1 MDVLGTNDMA
11 WSGRTEGV
19 ATRPPGTGDPGR
31 AAFRAPIARSLTE
44 LARTRRMAVE
54 ADRPDLVER
63 LDQVQ
68 ARLAA
73 DDIAI
78 AVVGEFKQ
86 GKSTLV
92 NALLRT
98 DVCPVDA
105 DIVTAV
111 PTIVRYGAPPS
122 VLAHT
127 EDSDGPA
134 TLPLSF
140 AQLRQFVTEGRT
152 EEGDGGAPVSAVEVH
167 LDRLLLRRGLSFI
180 DTPGVGGLESAHGNL
195 TLGVLQSAR
204 AALFVT
210 DAAQELTAP
219 ELDFLTRTVE
229 RCPTVVC
236 VVTKIDLQVE
246 WRRIVELNRGHLT
259 RAGLN
264 LPMVPVSSFL
274 RLRAAARDDTALNAE
289 SGFPRLLEVIRRGVV
304 AGSDAADARTVKQ
317 EIALVLGQLRDQVG
331 AERVAAQHP
340 AAGEALAE
348 NLAEKAR
355 RSRGLATGAG
365 SWQTVLADGIQDLT
379 TDVDHDL
386 RERLRAMMRRGEALI
401 DDGDPKDDWPDFE
414 AWAARE
420 GTRAA
425 VDNLF
430 TLVSRAEQL
439 ARDVAERFD
448 LEYASLDL
456 DLPAPA
462 VSMARIGRL
471 GVQFDRSAMRQFLG
485 GFTAV
490 RLTAAGLITVGAV
503 ASLPWLALLA
513 PIGLAAGMTVGRK
526 LIRSERARQ
535 VEYRRQQAKQELRRY
550 VDEIGFVVGKESRD
564 AVRRAQRFLRD
575 EFAGRAA
582 LTERSSVAALEAVR
596 RTAQIP
602 QEQRAVR
609 ARELDAR
616 LRDMDD
622 LAERIA
628 AKPGSRR

>member
-1 MDVLGTNDMA
+1 MSVY
-11 WSGRTEGV
+11 GRTDERV
-19 ATRPPGTGDPGR
+19 
-31 AAFRAPIARSLTE
+31 AFRGPIARSLAD
-44 LARTRRMAVE
+44 LDRTRRMAAD

-63 LDQVQ
+63 LDQVR
-68 ARLAA
+68 ARVTAA
-73 DDIAI
+73 DIPV

-111 PTIVRYGAPPS
+111 PTIVRYGQRPT
-122 VLAHT
+122 VFAHT
-127 EDSDGPA
+127 EDAEGAGS
-134 TLPLSF
+134 TLPLTF
-140 AQLRQFVTEGRT
+140 DQLRTFVTEGAHASGD
-152 EEGDGGAPVSAVEVH
+152 EGASVRAVEVH

-195 TLGVLQSAR
+195 TLGVLQTAK

-219 ELDFLTRTVE
+219 EVEFLGRTVE
-229 RCPTVVC
+229 RCPAVIC
-236 VVTKIDLQVE
+236 VLTKIDLQVE
-246 WRRIVELNRGHLT
+246 WRRIVELNKGHLT

-264 LPMVPVSSFL
+264 LPIVAVSSFL

-289 SGFPRLLEVIRRGVV
+289 SGFPQLLNVVRRGIV
-304 AGSDAADARTVKQ
+304 AAADATDARMIRQ
-317 EIALVLGQLRDQVG
+317 EIGLAVAQLRDQVG
-331 AERVAAQHP
+331 AEKAAAQSP

-348 NLAEKAR
+348 DLAEKAR
-355 RSRGLATGAG
+355 RSQNLAAGGG

-401 DDGDPKDDWPDFE
+401 DAGDPKDDWPDFE

-430 TLVSRAEQL
+430 TLVSRAEHL
-439 ARDVAERFD
+439 ARDVAQRFNLD
-448 LEYASLDL
+448 YASLDL

-462 VSMARIGRL
+462 MAMARVGRL
-471 GVQFDRSAMRQFLG
+471 DVQFDRSAMRQFLG
-485 GFTAV
+485 GFTAM

-503 ASLPWLALLA
+503 ASLPWLAALA
-513 PIGLAAGMTVGRK
+513 PVGVVAGMTVGRK
-526 LIRSERARQ
+526 LIRSERERQ
-535 VEYRRQQAKQELRRY
+535 VQYRRQQAKQELRRY

-582 LTERSSVAALEAVR
+582 LTEQASVKAMEAVR
-596 RTAQIP
+596 RTAQAP
-602 QEQRAVR
+602 EEVRVVR
-609 ARELDAR
+609 ARELDRR
-616 LRDMDD
+616 LADLDQ

-628 AKPGSRR
+628 ARPGVRAS